1 MKRMLFNATQAEEL
15 RVAIVDGQNLLDLD
29 IETLGKE
36 QRKGNI
42 YKGVIT
48 RIEPSL
54 EACFVDYGT
63 DRHGFLPF
71 KEVSRSYFQDYEGGR
86 ARIQEVL
93 KEGMQVIVQVEKDER
108 GNKGA
113 ALTTFISLAGRYL
126 VLMPNNPRGGGV
138 SRRIE
143 GEDRQELK
151 DAMAELDVPAG
162 MSLIARTAGIGR
174 SVEELQWD
182 FDYLLKLWR
191 AIEEAGE
198 AHREPYLLFMESSLL
213 IRAIRDYFRPDI
225 GEILVDNEEV
235 HAEISEFMSY
245 VMPNNVGRLK
255 LYQDHTPLFSRF
267 QIEHQIESAFSRSV
281 SLPSGGAIVI
291 DHTEALVSIDVNS
304 ARSTRGADIEDTAFK
319 TNMEAAE
326 EVARQMRLRDLG
338 GLVVIDFIDMENP
351 KHQRDVENVLRDAL
365 KKDRARVQ
373 MGKLSRFGLLELSRQ
388 RLKPALGESSHV
400 ACPRCAGTGVIRG
413 IESTALHVLRIIQEE
428 AMKDNTGEVHAQ
440 VPVDVATFLLNEK
453 RAELFAME
461 ERLDVNVVLIPNI
474 HLENPHYE
482 INRIR
487 SDDVEEDGAP
497 SYKRVAEPEAD
508 DNAKPFGN
516 ERVKAARPEPAV
528 KGVKHNQPA
537 PVVAERPAGWWDKF
551 KAWFK
556 GLLGS
561 GTMEQPQEESRKQ
574 SSGNSRHSSSRRR
587 GNRRGAGRSTG
598 AEMRNNASRS
608 DAADVE
614 ETKTDNAKTDSRR
627 SNGRRGA
634 DSRNADGRNAEGR
647 NGNRRSNDPAA
658 AFPMAEQAEKRAP
671 AEETVIAAPVAALPE
686 VQTEKRESRDNR
698 RRERNPKRNEAAEAV
713 AVETVAAA
721 AAEQTAVAEPAEKKR
736 GGRNQERGGRNPR
749 DRNGNRRSDKKRNIP
764 SAAKIEQYLMI
775 DEAADKVLAAVAHVF
790 GETRP
795 ADGQPQTGHD
805 QPLIITLPALPQDE
819 AEETVSIVV
828 QPANAEADMV
838 ADSSAKVL
846 AAVAQIM
853 DTAETVPSA
862 ETETA
867 EPAGETVPV
876 GQPAEPVTVETEPS
890 AVPAP
895 AVVAAAFEPSAPS
908 GLILVQTRPEA
919 LASAVAAV
927 QPEQPQGKRRADLP
941 KPVESETAAAP
952 LEQVETRR
960 V

>member
-1 MKRMLFNATQAEEL
+1 
-15 RVAIVDGQNLLDLD
+15 
-29 IETLGKE
+29 
-36 QRKGNI
+36 
-42 YKGVIT
+42 
-48 RIEPSL
+48 
-54 EACFVDYGT
+54 
-63 DRHGFLPF
+63 
-71 KEVSRSYFQDYEGGR
+71 
-86 ARIQEVL
+86 
-93 KEGMQVIVQVEKDER
+93 
-108 GNKGA
+108 
-113 ALTTFISLAGRYL
+113 
-126 VLMPNNPRGGGV
+126 
-138 SRRIE
+138 
-143 GEDRQELK
+143 
-151 DAMAELDVPAG
+151 
-162 MSLIARTAGIGR
+162 
-174 SVEELQWD
+174 
-182 FDYLLKLWR
+182 
-191 AIEEAGE
+191 
-198 AHREPYLLFMESSLL
+198 
-213 IRAIRDYFRPDI
+213 
-225 GEILVDNEEV
+225 
-235 HAEISEFMSY
+235 
-245 VMPNNVGRLK
+245 
-255 LYQDHTPLFSRF
+255 
-267 QIEHQIESAFSRSV
+267 
-281 SLPSGGAIVI
+281 
-291 DHTEALVSIDVNS
+291 
-304 ARSTRGADIEDTAFK
+304 
-319 TNMEAAE
+319 
-326 EVARQMRLRDLG
+326 
-338 GLVVIDFIDMENP
+338 
-351 KHQRDVENVLRDAL
+351 
-365 KKDRARVQ
+365 
-373 MGKLSRFGLLELSRQ
+373 
-388 RLKPALGESSHV
+388 
-400 ACPRCAGTGVIRG
+400 
-413 IESTALHVLRIIQEE
+413 
-428 AMKDNTGEVHAQ
+428 MKDNTGEVHAQ

-453 RAELFAME
+453 RAELFVME

-516 ERVKAARPEPAV
+516 ERVKASRPEPAV

-556 GLLGS
+556 GLFSG

-587 GNRRGAGRSTG
+587 GNRRGAGRSAG
-598 AEMRNNASRS
+598 GEMRNNASRS
-608 DAADVE
+608 DTADVE

-627 SNGRRGA
+627 NGRRGA
-634 DSRNADGRNAEGR
+634 DSRNADGRNADGR
-647 NGNRRSNDPAA
+647 NGNRRRNDPAA
-658 AFPMAEQAEKRAP
+658 AVPMAEQAEKRTP
-671 AEETVIAAPVAALPE
+671 AEETVVAAPVAALPE

-698 RRERNPKRNEAAEAV
+698 RRERNPKRNEAAESA

-721 AAEQTAVAEPAEKKR
+721 AAEQPAVAEPAEKKR

-795 ADGQPQTGHD
+795 ADSQPQTGHD

-819 AEETVSIVV
+819 AEETVSIMV
-828 QPANAEADMV
+828 QPANAEADMI

-862 ETETA
+862 ATETA
-867 EPAGETVPV
+867 EPVGETVPV
-876 GQPAEPVTVETEPS
+876 GQPAEPVAVEAEPS

-895 AVVAAAFEPSAPS
+895 AVAAAAIEPSAPS

-919 LASAVAAV
+919 LAAAVAAV